1 MWAALSVFLA
11 AGLAY
16 SLYRSRQQAV
26 RIQSCQVEIQEMQGQ
41 RQQLA
46 RRNDDLQ
53 VQVNRGIFE
62 LLALSEFTNVLGTTS
77 NLDELLNLVV
87 DMISR
92 VVSYDSITVMLLN
105 EKAEKL
111 EIRAARGIPE
121 DATKLT
127 MGRNEGIGGLVLAT
141 GQPRLVRDVLED
153 PHYISVASEGETFRT
168 LLSIPLT
175 VAGQTIGVLNI
186 ARLAPD
192 AISADEMRMLLVV
205 TSQAAFAIQNA
216 VLYGH
221 MTHQA
226 ITDGLT
232 EIYNHHYFHDY
243 LGGVLEEARR
253 QGRSISVL
261 MVDIDHFKSFN
272 DRYGHKTGDYVLH
285 RVAQTIKASL
295 RKGDLVA
302 RYGGEEFAVVLDG
315 ASIRPALEV
324 AERLRKAVEEER
336 FLYDGRIL
344 HVTVTVGV
352 ATYPDDASSMDALV
366 SRADQSMYAAK
377 EAGRNRVAFSS
388 SREVV

>member
-1 MWAALSVFLA
+1 MWAALSVVMG

-16 SLYRSRQQAV
+16 SLYRSRLQAAQ
-26 RIQSCQVEIQEMQGQ
+26 IQRCQAEVQELQGQ
-41 RQQLA
+41 RKQLA

-53 VQVNRGIFE
+53 AQINRGIFE

-77 NLDELLNLVV
+77 NLDELLNLVI
-87 DMISR
+87 DMIGR
-92 VVSYDSITVMLLN
+92 VVPYDATTVMLLN
-105 EKAEKL
+105 EKTEQL

-121 DATKLT
+121 DAKKLT
-127 MGRNEGIGGLVLAT
+127 MGRSEGIGGLVLAT
-141 GQPRLVRDVLED
+141 GQPYLVRDVLQD
-153 PHYISVASEGETFRT
+153 PNYIPVAAEGETFRS

-175 VAGQTIGVLNI
+175 VAGQTFGVLNVS
-186 ARLAPD
+186 RLAPD
-192 AISADEMRMLLVV
+192 AITADEMRMLLVV

-216 VLYGH
+216 ILYGH
-221 MTHQA
+221 MSHQA

-232 EIYNHHYFHDY
+232 ELYNHHYFHDY
-243 LGGVLEEARR
+243 LGGALEDARR
-253 QGRSISVL
+253 QGRSLSVL
-261 MVDIDHFKSFN
+261 MVDIDLFKSFN

-285 RVAQTIKASL
+285 RVAQTIKGAV

-302 RYGGEEFAVVLDG
+302 RYGGEEFAVVLNG
-315 ASIRPALEV
+315 ANTQSAMEV
-324 AERLRKAVEEER
+324 AERLRKAVEDER

-352 ATYPDDASSMDALV
+352 ATYPNDASSMDALV

-377 EAGRNRVAFSS
+377 DAGRNRVAFA

>member
-1 MWAALSVFLA
+1 MWATLSAFLA
-11 AGLAY
+11 AGMAY
-16 SLYRSRQQAV
+16 CLYRLRQQTA
-26 RIQSCQVEIQEMQGQ
+26 RIERYQGEVQELQGQ

-46 RRNDDLQ
+46 KRNDDLQ
-53 VQVNRGIFE
+53 AEVNRSIFE

-92 VVSYDSITVMLLN
+92 VVTYDSITVMLLN
-105 EKAEKL
+105 EKTARL
-111 EIRAARGIPE
+111 DIRVARGIPE

-127 MGRNEGIGGLVLAT
+127 MGRGEGIGGQVLAT
-141 GQPRLVRDVLED
+141 GQPCLVRDVLED
-153 PHYISVASEGETFRT
+153 PHYIHVAAEGETFRT

-175 VAGQTIGVLNI
+175 VAGQTFGVLNI

-216 VLYGH
+216 ILYGH
-221 MTHQA
+221 MSHQA

-232 EIYNHHYFHDY
+232 ELYNHHYFHNY
-243 LGGVLEEARR
+243 LATALEEARC
-253 QGRSISVL
+253 QGRNLSVL
-261 MVDIDHFKSFN
+261 MIDIDLFKSFN

-285 RVAQTIKASL
+285 RVAQTIKAAV

-302 RYGGEEFAVVLDG
+302 RYGGEEFAVVLAG
-315 ASIRPALEV
+315 AGTNSALEV
-324 AERLRKAVEEER
+324 AERLRRAVEEER
-336 FLYDGRIL
+336 FLYDGHMLR
-344 HVTVTVGV
+344 VTVTVGV
-352 ATYPDDASSMDALV
+352 ATYPNDASSMDALV

-377 EAGRNRVAFSS
+377 GAGRNRVAFADK
-388 SREVV
+388 EVV